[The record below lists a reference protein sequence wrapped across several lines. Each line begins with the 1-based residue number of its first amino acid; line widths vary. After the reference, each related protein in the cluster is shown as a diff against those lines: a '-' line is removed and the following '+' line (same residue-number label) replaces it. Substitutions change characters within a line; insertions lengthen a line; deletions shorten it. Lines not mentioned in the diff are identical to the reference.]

1 MSDLITIDQ
10 VKEALPSGLR
20 VVVTD
25 DLVNKLN
32 LLQSEDANTA
42 KTIKENFFSYLKV
55 LQEGK
60 FKLEDYLTAVKYVS
74 YKVMGYNNRESYIKT
89 FPNRYKSYLASN
101 LPMKDIDSL
110 IASYNR
116 GKLVNLI
123 LEQTLIPTW
132 ILNQDIYQEAINT
145 QAELMRNAK
154 SERVRMQAADSILTH
169 LARPEAAK
177 DAQIN
182 LNVNAGDAIKE
193 LKQTLVSLAQ
203 KQQELIRQGITA
215 KEIAEQRIIDGEY
228 REENS

>member
-1 MSDLITIDQ
+1 MDNIITIEQ

-25 DLVNKLN
+25 ELVTKLN
-32 LLQSEDANTA
+32 SLQTEDANTA
-42 KTIKENFFSYLKV
+42 KTIRENFFSYLKV

-89 FPNRYKSYLASN
+89 FPKRYKTYLASN

-193 LKQTLVSLAQ
+193 LKQTLISLAQ
-203 KQQELIRQGITA
+203 KQQELISQGITA

-228 REENS
+228 REEIS